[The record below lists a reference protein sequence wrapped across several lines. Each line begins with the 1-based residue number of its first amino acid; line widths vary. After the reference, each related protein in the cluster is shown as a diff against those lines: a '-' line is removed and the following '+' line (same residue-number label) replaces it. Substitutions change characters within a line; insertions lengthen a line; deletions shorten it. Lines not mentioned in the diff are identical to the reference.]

1 MPVEIGTY
9 DQVKA
14 ILEDGE
20 YQIGSKKQCLFHC
33 VEEIVILRIKK
44 SASSKQSYT
53 LNDLKELESKVVLIR
68 DHSSS
73 AAKVKHDVTEEVLAV
88 DHRSIVNDKLSSK
101 DIEKF
106 LNVSHTYL
114 RVLYIPLNL

>member
-20 YQIGSKKQCLFHC
+20 YFIGSKKQCIFHR
-33 VEEIVILRIKK
+33 VEDIVTLRIKK
-44 SASSKQSYT
+44 SAAKQRYN

-73 AAKVKHDVTEEVLAV
+73 TTKAQHSIAEGVVSA
-88 DHRSIVNDKLSSK
+88 DHHSSIVSDKLASK

-106 LNVSHTYL
+106 LNVRGIH
-114 RVLYIPLNL
+114 N